1 MRNTLRL
8 NELKMDWKV
17 VTTVVV
23 STLLLIIDYY
33 YRLFPSK
40 VLDRMVLYFFIPL
53 LIILVIYR
61 ERPSKYG
68 LRLGDWRAGLAITGI
83 AALLIV
89 LIVWLVGRTEA
100 FQEYYAPL
108 LNVQIP
114 VPLYTALD
122 LFGWE
127 FLFRG
132 FLLFSL
138 YSVAGPYAIV
148 LQAVPF
154 ALAHLGKPEVE
165 TLSTI
170 FGGIA
175 FGYVA
180 WRTGSF
186 IYPFIIH
193 WFLFTLVVYVAGGF
207 GI

>member
-1 MRNTLRL
+1 MRL

-17 VTTVVV
+17 VTTIVV

-40 VLDRMVLYFFIPL
+40 VLDRMVLYFVIPL
-53 LIILVIYR
+53 MIILLIYR
-61 ERPSKYG
+61 ENPAKYG
-68 LRLGDWRAGLAITGI
+68 FRVGDWRAGLVITGI
-83 AALLIV
+83 AAALIV
-89 LIVWLVGRTEA
+89 AIVWLVGRTEA

-108 LNVQIP
+108 LNVRMP

-138 YSVAGPYAIV
+138 YSVVGPYAIV
-148 LQAVPF
+148 IQAVPF

-170 FGGIA
+170 FGGMA

-193 WFLFTLVVYVAGGF
+193 WFLFTLTVYITGGV
-207 GI
+207 GL